1 LKTERKGTYLLAS
14 MVIER
19 SSRGWTASVNGGAL
33 LCAGSGINCEPVSAD
48 VGIRAVAREVAD
60 GPGVVSCFEG
70 GWGCESAGEE
80 GEGCKGC
87 SLEMHFE
94 VVGF

>member
-1 LKTERKGTYLLAS
+1 LAS